1 MISTRNIDLQLV
13 VIYRWICKDPI
24 GEVPGLTRVWWH
36 FKKSRLFL
44 QSLDHHQ
51 VRAAERNRL
60 PLTTV
65 SGSLGAV
72 KLFNLFPSVDRA
84 NQIFFSLNLSA
95 FPFLCDLLIFC
106 FDFFFRRLFLSPVH
120 RELYVCHQDG
130 VAQDI
135 LDLAFHLAFGAVL

>member
-1 MISTRNIDLQLV
+1 MISKRNIDLQLV

-24 GEVPGLTRVWWH
+24 GEVLGLTRVWWH

-44 QSLDHHQ
+44 QSLDHHR

-72 KLFNLFPSVDRA
+72 KLFNLFPSVDRE
-84 NQIFFSLNLSA
+84 NQIFFFSLNLSA
-95 FPFLCDLLIFC
+95 FPFLCDLLI
-106 FDFFFRRLFLSPVH
+106 LL
-120 RELYVCHQDG
+120 
-130 VAQDI
+130 
-135 LDLAFHLAFGAVL
+135 